1 MLRLPSCL
9 TYNYYNYY
17 QVNKEKYRLNY
28 ENKKAQEE
36 EREYVGNYYVDY
48 WKNCKWREK
57 NNI

>member
-1 MLRLPSCL
+1 MLRSPSCL

-28 ENKKAQEE
+28 EHKKAQEE
-36 EREYVGNYYVDY
+36 KREYVGNYYVDY
-48 WKNCKWREK
+48 WKNCKWKE